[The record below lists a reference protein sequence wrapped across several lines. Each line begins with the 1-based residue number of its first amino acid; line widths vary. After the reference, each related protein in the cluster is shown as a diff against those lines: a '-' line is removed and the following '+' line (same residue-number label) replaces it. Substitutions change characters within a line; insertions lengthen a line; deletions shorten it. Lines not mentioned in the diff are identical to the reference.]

1 MAAAAMMPSSWRT
14 TCMVARFS
22 TVEILMFWVESLV
35 RTGHINFYI
44 KCREEDYDG
53 LGCDDGHGSGVGGC
67 YSFGYCYCPFLF
79 MQYYFL

>member
-1 MAAAAMMPSSWRT
+1 
-14 TCMVARFS
+14 MVARFS

-67 YSFGYCYCPFLF
+67 YSFGYCYCLFLF